1 MSEPKKRR
9 RFTAEQKVSILRKHL
24 VENIPVSDVC
34 EEENIKPALFYTWQK
49 RFFENGSA
57 AFKSSEDHEKRELT
71 KEVTQ
76 LKDKLAKKDE
86 IIAEVAEAFVSLKKE
101 LGEP

>member
-1 MSEPKKRR
+1 MFVKKR
-9 RFTAEQKVSILRKHL
+9 TSNLLYSIPGRNDSLKTVL
-24 VENIPVSDVC
+24 PFYVC
-34 EEENIKPALFYTWQK
+34 
-49 RFFENGSA
+49 
-57 AFKSSEDHEKRELT
+57 EDHEKRELT